1 MKSVG
6 QQTRIQ
12 TAVTVKLREVVAMD
26 DGLPSSLFLDQ
37 LFDISQEYGGK
48 WNHGTVVG
56 LASDHL
62 GGSIHFLGDILQKR
76 NILDEDFR
84 ELYGFRLTWSQTNIA
99 RGMQAAQ

>member
-48 WNHGTVVG
+48 
-56 LASDHL
+56 
-62 GGSIHFLGDILQKR
+62 
-76 NILDEDFR
+76 
-84 ELYGFRLTWSQTNIA
+84 
-99 RGMQAAQ
+99 